1 MPGFNIAAQPGRIAQ
16 VPSRLR
22 RFPLDCAGSPNEWS
36 RFHFR
41 AEACATGMHLE
52 AEMRRRLRQHFGT
65 CATGVPLFSLN
76 PPSLC
81 VPVQK
86 LAGYH
91 TKTAIFVGIG
101 PIICRVRTYPK
112 VYVHLDHTGRPILC
126 TYTGRK
132 CYQGPKPEVY
142 VHLERTPGPIS
153 CTYTGKVHLEHLL
166 ARDLGV
172 FPLYYVLVCWTWS
185 KGEGCTVGRKGE
197 GSNYKARSVRTMAA
211 MASTI
216 TGVRRA
222 KQAS

>member
-1 MPGFNIAAQPGRIAQ
+1 MVQA
-16 VPSRLR
+16 L
-22 RFPLDCAGSPNEWS
+22 PLDGAGSPNEWS

-126 TYTGRK
+126 TYTG
-132 CYQGPKPEVY
+132 
-142 VHLERTPGPIS
+142 
-153 CTYTGKVHLEHLL
+153 KVHLEHLL

>member
-1 MPGFNIAAQPGRIAQ
+1 M
-16 VPSRLR
+16 
-22 RFPLDCAGSPNEWS
+22 
-36 RFHFR
+36 
-41 AEACATGMHLE
+41 
-52 AEMRRRLRQHFGT
+52 
-65 CATGVPLFSLN
+65 
-76 PPSLC
+76 C

-153 CTYTGKVHLEHLL
+153 CTYTEKVHLEHLL
-166 ARDLGV
+166 ARDLGDFSLFYVLEHLKARDLGV